1 VNEHTRSNPDFRL
14 GRADV
19 VPGGAGRSQIMNTQ
33 QLLAFHTAELLE
45 AHRQLSLAGVITH
58 LNGQPLTISQRCAI
72 AREAL
77 VAWGST
83 QSVLK
88 KAMQ

>member
-1 VNEHTRSNPDFRL
+1 VNDSDRDTLKYATE
-14 GRADV
+14 
-19 VPGGAGRSQIMNTQ
+19 
-33 QLLAFHTAELLE
+33 ELLE
-45 AHRQLSLAGVITH
+45 SHRQLTLAGIETH
-58 LNGQPLTISQRCAI
+58 QDGHALTISQRCALV
-72 AREAL
+72 REAL

>member
-1 VNEHTRSNPDFRL
+1 
-14 GRADV
+14 
-19 VPGGAGRSQIMNTQ
+19 
-33 QLLAFHTAELLE
+33 
-45 AHRQLSLAGVITH
+45 LSLAGVITH
-58 LNGQPLTISQRCAI
+58 LNGQRLTISQRCAI

-83 QSVLK
+83 KSVLT

>member
-1 VNEHTRSNPDFRL
+1 
-14 GRADV
+14 
-19 VPGGAGRSQIMNTQ
+19 MNDNDRDTIKY
-33 QLLAFHTAELLE
+33 ATEELLE
-45 AHRQLSLAGVITH
+45 AHRQLSLAGIETH
-58 LNGQPLTISQRCAI
+58 QDGQALTISQRCALV
-72 AREAL
+72 REAL

>member
-1 VNEHTRSNPDFRL
+1 VTS
-14 GRADV
+14 AQV
-19 VPGGAGRSQIMNTQ
+19 
-33 QLLAFHTAELLE
+33 LAFHTQELLE
-45 AHRQLSLAGVITH
+45 AHRQLPLAGVITH

-83 QSVLK
+83 KSVLT